1 MFPNKFLSLPVAA
14 IAMAFVALTFSNSL
28 VAPAAAENAPSS
40 PVAYVYVASNPT
52 EGNLQINAFSAAPNG
67 QLTPVPGS
75 PFPTKAS
82 SLAVIGAYLFGTD
95 GVNIYSYAIASN
107 GALTLVSTINAQ
119 SFNGGSGGPT
129 NLFLD
134 HTGAT
139 LYTVDFEG
147 ANYAYQSFAVNHSN
161 GVLTYLGVTTAAS
174 VAYDQVLS
182 FVGNN
187 QFAYSSDCIHFNP
200 AIFGFQRNGDGTL
213 TELDIAPAI
222 PAAPAGDFYCPYL
235 AAADPN
241 SNLAVSLAPLNDDSW
256 QQEGPTQLAVYTAD
270 ASGNLTT
277 ASTDQNMPGVAV
289 QNITDLDMA
298 PSGKLLAVAGTGGAQ
313 VFHFNGNTPIMPYTG
328 LLTKEEVDQVFWD
341 NSNHVYAISRTGNQ
355 LLAGTVTP
363 TTLQKVPGSPYRI
376 VNPVSM
382 IVLPKN

>member
-1 MFPNKFLSLPVAA
+1 MVSNKFLASPLAA
-14 IAMAFVALTFSNSL
+14 IAVAFFALTISSFLS
-28 VAPAAAENAPSS
+28 APAVAENPPSS
-40 PVAYVYVASNPT
+40 PVAYVYVASVPT
-52 EGNLQINAFSAAPNG
+52 QGNLQINAFSAAANG
-67 QLTPVPGS
+67 QLTAVPGS

-82 SLAVIGAYLFGTD
+82 SLAVAGAYLFGTD

-129 NLFLD
+129 GLFLD

-139 LYTVDFEG
+139 LYTVDYDNT
-147 ANYAYQSFAVNHSN
+147 NYEYQSFSVNHSN
-161 GVLTYLGVTTAAS
+161 GVLTYLGVTTASS

-187 QFAYSSDCIHFNP
+187 KFAYSSDCIHFNP
-200 AIFGFQRNGDGTL
+200 ALFGFQRNSDGTL
-213 TELDIAPAI
+213 TELNITPAI
-222 PAAPAGDFYCPYL
+222 PAAPSGEFYCPYL

-241 SNLAVSLAPLNDDSW
+241 SNLAVSLAPLNDNSW
-256 QQEGPTQLAVYTAD
+256 QQEGPTVLAVYTAD

-277 ASTDQNMPGVAV
+277 GSTDQNMAAVAV

-298 PSGKLLAVAGTGGAQ
+298 PSGQLLAVAGTGGAQ
-313 VFHFNGNTPIMPYTG
+313 VFHFNGNTPITPYTG

-363 TTLQKVPGSPYRI
+363 TSLQRVPGSPYRI